1 LSLPTEA
8 FASEHKKEKD
18 EYLREEE
25 EVRGMKKR
33 EGVRN
38 EEVARKLFANYDEIV
53 ACGGKLKKLRA
64 DALAILASAV
74 KSADPY
80 ELMHKCVR
88 LKGEKLHISG
98 ENGSVHVE
106 LRGKVRV
113 VAFGKASLGMARA
126 IEEILSVDEGI
137 VVIPRGQRCGSHPK
151 SFEILEASHP
161 VPDESSVHAA
171 EKALEI
177 ARKCEKNDIFIALI
191 SGGGSSLLA
200 KPAEGL
206 TLEDKKAVT
215 ELLLKSGCTVSELN
229 VVRKKI
235 SAVKGG
241 KLAEAAMPAKTLALI
256 LSDVIGDPVDAI
268 ASGPTAEDTST
279 FSEAKGVLEKYGLW
293 ARIPESVRNFIERG
307 LSEERRRKHKKRISN
322 AQNIIIGNN
331 LVAARAAEEEARA
344 RGYNTLLLTTH
355 LEGESREV
363 AKVFVAVAR
372 DIRRYGIPV
381 KTPAAVI
388 AGGETTVSVVG
399 TGRGGRNQEFVLGAA
414 IRIASEE
421 GIVVASI
428 GTDGIDGVSEAAGAI
443 ADGFTLKRAKDASLD
458 AEAFLRNNDSYTFF
472 SMLNDALLTGRTGT
486 NVNDIAVL
494 LVA

>member
-1 LSLPTEA
+1 MKGESGKSED
-8 FASEHKKEKD
+8 ASKLFSNYEEILANSEKS
-18 EYLREEE
+18 ERRLRE
-25 EVRGMKKR
+25 
-33 EGVRN
+33 
-38 EEVARKLFANYDEIV
+38 
-53 ACGGKLKKLRA
+53 

-80 ELMHKCVR
+80 GLVCNRVR
-88 LKGEKLHISG
+88 VEGRKLRVSG
-98 ENGSVHVE
+98 ENATADVE

-137 VVIPRGQRCGSHPK
+137 VVIPRGQHCGSHLK

-215 ELLLKSGCTVSELN
+215 ELLLRSGCTVSELN

-279 FSEAKGVLEKYGLW
+279 FSDAKGVLEKYGVW

-307 LSEERRRKHKKRISN
+307 MAEEEKRRRRHEKRRSN

-363 AKVFVAVAR
+363 AKVFVAIAR
-372 DIRRYGIPV
+372 DIRRYGIPI

-399 TGRGGRNQEFVLGAA
+399 TGRGGRNQEFVLSAA

-443 ADGFTLKRAKDASLD
+443 ADGFTLERAKDASLD
-458 AEAFLRNNDSYTFF
+458 AEAFLKNNDSYTFF

>member
-1 LSLPTEA
+1 VKGEGGKSED
-8 FASEHKKEKD
+8 ASRLFSNYEEILANSGKSERR
-18 EYLREEE
+18 LRE
-25 EVRGMKKR
+25 
-33 EGVRN
+33 
-38 EEVARKLFANYDEIV
+38 
-53 ACGGKLKKLRA
+53 

-80 ELMHKCVR
+80 GLVCNRVR
-88 LKGEKLHISG
+88 VEGRKLKVSG
-98 ENGSVHVE
+98 ENATADVE

-113 VAFGKASLGMARA
+113 VAFGKASLGMAGA

-151 SFEILEASHP
+151 NFEVLEASHP

-215 ELLLKSGCTVSELN
+215 ELLLRSGCTVSELN
-229 VVRKKI
+229 EVRKKI

-293 ARIPESVRNFIERG
+293 ARIPERVRNFIERG
-307 LSEERRRKHKKRISN
+307 LAEEEEERRRKHEKRISN

-331 LVAARAAEEEARA
+331 LVAARAAEEEARR

-372 DIRRYGIPV
+372 DIHRYGIPI

-399 TGRGGRNQEFVLGAA
+399 TGRGGRNQEFVLSAA

-443 ADGFTLKRAKDASLD
+443 ADGFTLERAKDASLD

>member
-1 LSLPTEA
+1 MEGKGKSEEA
-8 FASEHKKEKD
+8 S
-18 EYLREEE
+18 R
-25 EVRGMKKR
+25 
-33 EGVRN
+33 
-38 EEVARKLFANYDEIV
+38 LFSNYDEIL
-53 ACGGKLKKLRA
+53 ANSEKSERRLRE

-80 ELMHKCVR
+80 GLVCNRVR
-88 LKGEKLHISG
+88 VEGRKLKVSG
-98 ENGSVHVE
+98 ENATANVE

-137 VVIPRGQRCGSHPK
+137 VVIPRGQCCGSQPK

-200 KPAEGL
+200 KPAEDL

-215 ELLLKSGCTVSELN
+215 ELLLRSGCTVSELN

-256 LSDVIGDPVDAI
+256 LSDVVGDPVDAI

-279 FSEAKGVLEKYGLW
+279 FSDAKGVLEKYGLW

-307 LSEERRRKHKKRISN
+307 MAEEEEERRRRREKRISN
-322 AQNIIIGNN
+322 AHNIIIGNN
-331 LVAARAAEEEARA
+331 LVAARAAEEEARR

-372 DIRRYGIPV
+372 DIRRYGIPI

-399 TGRGGRNQEFVLGAA
+399 TGRGGRNQEFVLSAA

-443 ADGFTLKRAKDASLD
+443 ADGFTLERAKDASLD

>member
-1 LSLPTEA
+1 MEGKGKSED
-8 FASEHKKEKD
+8 ASKLFSNYNEILANSEKSGRR
-18 EYLREEE
+18 LRE
-25 EVRGMKKR
+25 
-33 EGVRN
+33 
-38 EEVARKLFANYDEIV
+38 
-53 ACGGKLKKLRA
+53 

-80 ELMHKCVR
+80 GLVCNRVR
-88 LKGEKLHISG
+88 VEGRTLKVSG
-98 ENGSVHVE
+98 ENATADVE

-137 VVIPRGQRCGSHPK
+137 VVIPRGQRCGSQPK
-151 SFEILEASHP
+151 SFEVLEASHP

-215 ELLLKSGCTVSELN
+215 ELLLRSGCTVSELN

-241 KLAEAAMPAKTLALI
+241 KLADAAMPAKTLALI

-307 LSEERRRKHKKRISN
+307 RAEEEERRRKHEKRISN

-372 DIRRYGIPV
+372 DIRRYGIPI

-399 TGRGGRNQEFVLGAA
+399 TGRGGRNQEFVLSAA

>member
-1 LSLPTEA
+1 VRTVKGEGGKSED
-8 FASEHKKEKD
+8 ASRLFSNYEEILANSGKSERR
-18 EYLREEE
+18 LRE
-25 EVRGMKKR
+25 
-33 EGVRN
+33 
-38 EEVARKLFANYDEIV
+38 
-53 ACGGKLKKLRA
+53 

-80 ELMHKCVR
+80 GLVCNRVR
-88 LKGEKLHISG
+88 VEGRKLKVSG
-98 ENGSVHVE
+98 ENATADVE

-137 VVIPRGQRCGSHPK
+137 VVIPRGQCCGSQPK
-151 SFEILEASHP
+151 NFEVLEASHP

-215 ELLLKSGCTVSELN
+215 ELLLRSGCTVSELN
-229 VVRKKI
+229 EVRKKI

-279 FSEAKGVLEKYGLW
+279 FSEAKGVLEKYGVW

-307 LSEERRRKHKKRISN
+307 LAEEEEERRRKHEKRISN

-331 LVAARAAEEEARA
+331 LVAARAAEEEARR

-372 DIRRYGIPV
+372 DIHRYGIPI

-399 TGRGGRNQEFVLGAA
+399 TGRGGRNQEFVLSAA
-414 IRIASEE
+414 IRIASDE

-443 ADGFTLKRAKDASLD
+443 ADGFTLERAKDASLD

>member
-1 LSLPTEA
+1 MGGRGGKSED
-8 FASEHKKEKD
+8 ASKLFSNYNEILANSEKSGRR
-18 EYLREEE
+18 LRE
-25 EVRGMKKR
+25 
-33 EGVRN
+33 
-38 EEVARKLFANYDEIV
+38 
-53 ACGGKLKKLRA
+53 

-80 ELMHKCVR
+80 GLVCNRVR
-88 LKGEKLHISG
+88 VEGRKLKVSG
-98 ENGSVHVE
+98 ENATADVE

-126 IEEILSVDEGI
+126 IEEILSVDEGT
-137 VVIPRGQRCGSHPK
+137 VVIPRGQRGSHPK

-171 EKALEI
+171 ERALEI

-206 TLEDKKAVT
+206 TLDDKKAVT
-215 ELLLKSGCTVSELN
+215 ELLLRSGCTVSELN

-256 LSDVIGDPVDAI
+256 LSDVIDDPVDAI

-307 LSEERRRKHKKRISN
+307 LAEERRRKHEKRISN
-322 AQNIIIGNN
+322 AHNIIIGNN

-372 DIRRYGIPV
+372 DIRRYGIPI

-399 TGRGGRNQEFVLGAA
+399 TGRGGRNQEFVLSAA

-443 ADGFTLKRAKDASLD
+443 ADGLTLKRAKDASLN
-458 AEAFLRNNDSYTFF
+458 AEAFLRNNDAYTFF

>member
-1 LSLPTEA
+1 VRTVEGKGK
-8 FASEHKKEKD
+8 SEDAGKLFSNYEEILANSEKS
-18 EYLREEE
+18 ERRLRE
-25 EVRGMKKR
+25 
-33 EGVRN
+33 
-38 EEVARKLFANYDEIV
+38 
-53 ACGGKLKKLRA
+53 

-80 ELMHKCVR
+80 GLVCNRVR
-88 LKGEKLHISG
+88 VEGRKLKVSG
-98 ENGSVHVE
+98 ENATADVE

-137 VVIPRGQRCGSHPK
+137 VVIPRGQRGSHPK

-177 ARKCEKNDIFIALI
+177 ARNCEKNDIFIALI

-206 TLEDKKAVT
+206 TLEDKKEVT
-215 ELLLKSGCTVSELN
+215 ELLLRAGCTVSELN

-241 KLAEAAMPAKTLALI
+241 KLADAAMPAKTLALI

-279 FSEAKGVLEKYGLW
+279 FSDAKEVLEKYGLW
-293 ARIPESVRNFIERG
+293 ERVPESVRNFIARG
-307 LSEERRRKHKKRISN
+307 LAEEELRRHEKRRIN

-363 AKVFVAVAR
+363 ARVFVAIAR
-372 DIRRYGIPV
+372 DIRRYGIPI

-388 AGGETTVSVVG
+388 AGGETTVTV
-399 TGRGGRNQEFVLGAA
+399 TGDGKGGRNQEFVLSAA
-414 IRIASEE
+414 VRMDDMSKTVI
-421 GIVVASI
+421 ASI
-428 GTDGIDGVSEAAGAI
+428 GTDGIDGMSEAAGAI
-443 ADGFTLKRAKDASLD
+443 ADGFTVKRAEELGIDPEK
-458 AEAFLRNNDSYTFF
+458 FLQKNDSNSFF
-472 SMLNDALLTGRTGT
+472 TALNDALLTGRTGT
-486 NVNDIAVL
+486 NVNDIMIM
-494 LVA
+494 LVDTESDNDQSDRSDNAGSDKDNAQSDKTE

>member
-1 LSLPTEA
+1 
-8 FASEHKKEKD
+8 
-18 EYLREEE
+18 
-25 EVRGMKKR
+25 MKKR
-33 EGVRN
+33 ESVRN
-38 EEVARKLFANYDEIV
+38 EAARKLFANYGEVV

-88 LKGEKLHISG
+88 LEGEKLHISG
-98 ENGSVHVE
+98 EGEKSVHVE
-106 LRGKVRV
+106 LRGSVRV

-137 VVIPRGQRCGSHPK
+137 VVIPRGQCCGSQPK

-177 ARKCEKNDIFIALI
+177 ARKCEKNDIFISLI

-215 ELLLKSGCTVSELN
+215 ELLLRSGCTVSELN

-307 LSEERRRKHKKRISN
+307 MAEEEEERRRKHEKRISN

-331 LVAARAAEEEARA
+331 LVAARAAEEEARR

-372 DIRRYGIPV
+372 DIRRYGIPI

-399 TGRGGRNQEFVLGAA
+399 TGRGGRNQEFVLSAA

-458 AEAFLRNNDSYTFF
+458 AEAFLRNNDAYTFF

>member
-1 LSLPTEA
+1 MGGRGGKSED
-8 FASEHKKEKD
+8 ASKLFSNYNEILANSEKS
-18 EYLREEE
+18 ERRLRE
-25 EVRGMKKR
+25 
-33 EGVRN
+33 
-38 EEVARKLFANYDEIV
+38 
-53 ACGGKLKKLRA
+53 

-80 ELMHKCVR
+80 GLVCNRVR
-88 LKGEKLHISG
+88 VEGRTLKVSG
-98 ENGSVHVE
+98 ENATADVE

-137 VVIPRGQRCGSHPK
+137 VVIPRGQHCGSHPK
-151 SFEILEASHP
+151 SFEVLEASHP

-171 EKALEI
+171 EKVLEI

-200 KPAEGL
+200 KPVEGL
-206 TLEDKKAVT
+206 TLDDKKAVT
-215 ELLLKSGCTVSELN
+215 ELLLRSGCTVSELN

-307 LSEERRRKHKKRISN
+307 LAEEEERRRKHEKRISN
-322 AQNIIIGNN
+322 AHNIIIGNN

-363 AKVFVAVAR
+363 AKVFVAIAK

-399 TGRGGRNQEFVLGAA
+399 TGRGGRNQEFVLSAA

>member
-1 LSLPTEA
+1 M
-8 FASEHKKEKD
+8 KKE
-18 EYLREEE
+18 EV
-25 EVRGMKKR
+25 VRGMKKR
-33 EGVRN
+33 ESVRN
-38 EEVARKLFANYDEIV
+38 EVAARKLFANYDEIV

-80 ELMHKCVR
+80 GLVCNRVR
-88 LKGEKLHISG
+88 VEGRKLKVSG
-98 ENGSVHVE
+98 ENATADVE

-113 VAFGKASLGMARA
+113 VAFGKASLGMAGA

-151 SFEILEASHP
+151 SFEVLEASHP

-215 ELLLKSGCTVSELN
+215 ELLLRSGCTVSELN

-279 FSEAKGVLEKYGLW
+279 FSEAKGVLEKYGVW

-307 LSEERRRKHKKRISN
+307 LAEEEERRRKHEKRRSD

-331 LVAARAAEEEARA
+331 LVAARAAEEEARR

-372 DIRRYGIPV
+372 DIRRYGIPI

-399 TGRGGRNQEFVLGAA
+399 TGRGGRNQEFVLSAA

-443 ADGFTLKRAKDASLD
+443 ADGFTLERAKDASLD

>member
-1 LSLPTEA
+1 MEGKGKSED
-8 FASEHKKEKD
+8 ASKLFSNYNEILANSEKS
-18 EYLREEE
+18 ERRLRE
-25 EVRGMKKR
+25 
-33 EGVRN
+33 
-38 EEVARKLFANYDEIV
+38 
-53 ACGGKLKKLRA
+53 

-80 ELMHKCVR
+80 GLVCNRVR
-88 LKGEKLHISG
+88 VEGRKLKVSG
-98 ENGSVHVE
+98 ENATADVE

-151 SFEILEASHP
+151 SFEVLEASHP

-215 ELLLKSGCTVSELN
+215 ELLLRSGCTVSELN

-279 FSEAKGVLEKYGLW
+279 FSEAKGVLEKYGVW

-307 LSEERRRKHKKRISN
+307 LAEEEERRRKHEKRISN

-331 LVAARAAEEEARA
+331 LVAARAAEEEARR

-372 DIRRYGIPV
+372 DIRRYGIPI

-399 TGRGGRNQEFVLGAA
+399 TGRGGRNQEFVLSAA

>member
-1 LSLPTEA
+1 VGGRGGKSED
-8 FASEHKKEKD
+8 ASNLFSNYEEILANSEKSGRR
-18 EYLREEE
+18 LRE
-25 EVRGMKKR
+25 
-33 EGVRN
+33 
-38 EEVARKLFANYDEIV
+38 
-53 ACGGKLKKLRA
+53 

-80 ELMHKCVR
+80 GLVCNRVR
-88 LKGEKLHISG
+88 VEGRTLKVSG
-98 ENGSVHVE
+98 ENATADVE

-151 SFEILEASHP
+151 SFEVLEASHP

-206 TLEDKKAVT
+206 TLEDKKEVT
-215 ELLLKSGCTVSELN
+215 GLLLRSGCTVSELN

-307 LSEERRRKHKKRISN
+307 LAEEEEERRRKHEKRISN

-331 LVAARAAEEEARA
+331 LVAARAAEEEARR

-372 DIRRYGIPV
+372 DIRRYGIPI

-399 TGRGGRNQEFVLGAA
+399 TGRGGRNQEFVLSAA

>member
-1 LSLPTEA
+1 M
-8 FASEHKKEKD
+8 
-18 EYLREEE
+18 
-25 EVRGMKKR
+25 VRGMKKR
-33 EGVRN
+33 ESVRN
-38 EEVARKLFANYDEIV
+38 EEAARKLFANYDEIV
-53 ACGGKLKKLRA
+53 ACGGKLEKLRA

-88 LKGEKLHISG
+88 LEGEKLHISG
-98 ENGSVHVE
+98 EREKSVHVE
-106 LRGKVRV
+106 LRGSVRV

-215 ELLLKSGCTVSELN
+215 ELLLRSGCTVSELN

-279 FSEAKGVLEKYGLW
+279 FSDAKGVLEKYGLW

-307 LSEERRRKHKKRISN
+307 LAEEEEKRRRKHEKRMSN

-331 LVAARAAEEEARA
+331 LVAARAAEEEARR

-372 DIRRYGIPV
+372 DIRRYGIPI

-399 TGRGGRNQEFVLGAA
+399 TGRGGRNQEFVLSAA
-414 IRIASEE
+414 IRIASDE

-458 AEAFLRNNDSYTFF
+458 AEAFLRKNDSYTFF

>member
-1 LSLPTEA
+1 MEGKGKSED
-8 FASEHKKEKD
+8 ASKLFSNYEEILANSEKS
-18 EYLREEE
+18 ERRLRE
-25 EVRGMKKR
+25 
-33 EGVRN
+33 
-38 EEVARKLFANYDEIV
+38 
-53 ACGGKLKKLRA
+53 

-80 ELMHKCVR
+80 GLVCNRVR
-88 LKGEKLHISG
+88 VEGRTLKVPG
-98 ENGSVHVE
+98 ENATADVE

-137 VVIPRGQRCGSHPK
+137 VVIPRGQHCGSHPK
-151 SFEILEASHP
+151 SFEVLEASHP

-256 LSDVIGDPVDAI
+256 LSDVVGDPVDAI

-279 FSEAKGVLEKYGLW
+279 FSEAKGVLEKYGVW
-293 ARIPESVRNFIERG
+293 ARIPEGVRNFIERG
-307 LSEERRRKHKKRISN
+307 LAEERRRREKIRSN

-399 TGRGGRNQEFVLGAA
+399 TGRGGRNQEFVLSAA

>member
-1 LSLPTEA
+1 V
-8 FASEHKKEKD
+8 
-18 EYLREEE
+18 
-25 EVRGMKKR
+25 VRGMKKR
-33 EGVRN
+33 ESVRN
-38 EEVARKLFANYDEIV
+38 EEAARKLFANYDEIV
-53 ACGGKLKKLRA
+53 ACGGKLEKLRA

-88 LKGEKLHISG
+88 FEGEKLHISG
-98 ENGSVHVE
+98 EGEKSLHVE

-126 IEEILSVDEGI
+126 IEEILNVEEGI
-137 VVIPRGQRCGSHPK
+137 VVIPRGQHGEKPK
-151 SFEILEASHP
+151 SFEVFEASHP

-206 TLEDKKAVT
+206 TLEDKKEVT

-331 LVAARAAEEEARA
+331 LVATRAAEEEARA

-372 DIRRYGIPV
+372 DIRRYGIPI

-399 TGRGGRNQEFVLGAA
+399 TGRGGRNQEFVLSAA

-458 AEAFLRNNDSYTFF
+458 AEAFLRNNDAYTFF

>member
-1 LSLPTEA
+1 MRTVEGKGKSED
-8 FASEHKKEKD
+8 ASKLFSNYNEILANSEKS
-18 EYLREEE
+18 ERRLRE
-25 EVRGMKKR
+25 
-33 EGVRN
+33 
-38 EEVARKLFANYDEIV
+38 
-53 ACGGKLKKLRA
+53 

-80 ELMHKCVR
+80 GLVCNRVR
-88 LKGEKLHISG
+88 VEGRTLKVSG
-98 ENGSVHVE
+98 ENATADVE
-106 LRGKVRV
+106 LQGSVRV

-137 VVIPRGQRCGSHPK
+137 VVIPRGQHCGTQPK
-151 SFEILEASHP
+151 SFEVLEASHP
-161 VPDESSVHAA
+161 IPDESSVHAA

-215 ELLLKSGCTVSELN
+215 ELLLRSGCTVSELN

-307 LSEERRRKHKKRISN
+307 LAEEEERRRKHEKRISN

-372 DIRRYGIPV
+372 DIRRYGIPI

-399 TGRGGRNQEFVLGAA
+399 TGRGGRNQEFVLSAA
-414 IRIASEE
+414 IRIASDE

-443 ADGFTLKRAKDASLD
+443 ADGFTLERAKDASLD

>member
-1 LSLPTEA
+1 MEGKGKSED
-8 FASEHKKEKD
+8 ASKLFSNYNEILANSEKS
-18 EYLREEE
+18 ERRLRED
-25 EVRGMKKR
+25 V
-33 EGVRN
+33 
-38 EEVARKLFANYDEIV
+38 
-53 ACGGKLKKLRA
+53 
-64 DALAILASAV
+64 LAILASAV

-80 ELMHKCVR
+80 GLVCNRVR
-88 LKGEKLHISG
+88 VEGRTLKVSG
-98 ENGSVHVE
+98 ENATADVE

-137 VVIPRGQRCGSHPK
+137 VVIPRGQRCGTHPK
-151 SFEILEASHP
+151 SFEVLEASHP
-161 VPDESSVHAA
+161 IPDESSVHAA

-206 TLEDKKAVT
+206 TLEDKKEVT
-215 ELLLKSGCTVSELN
+215 ELLLRSGCTVSELN

-268 ASGPTAEDTST
+268 ASGPTTEDTST
-279 FSEAKGVLEKYGLW
+279 FSEAKVVLEKYGVW
-293 ARIPESVRNFIERG
+293 ARIPESVKNFIERG
-307 LSEERRRKHKKRISN
+307 LAEEEERRRKHEKRRSD

-331 LVAARAAEEEARA
+331 LVAARAAEEEARR

-372 DIRRYGIPV
+372 DIRRYGIPI

-399 TGRGGRNQEFVLGAA
+399 TGRGGRNQEFVLSAA

-443 ADGFTLKRAKDASLD
+443 ADGLTLKRAKDASLD

>member
-1 LSLPTEA
+1 MKGESGKSED
-8 FASEHKKEKD
+8 ASKLFSNYNEILANSEKS
-18 EYLREEE
+18 ERRLRE
-25 EVRGMKKR
+25 
-33 EGVRN
+33 
-38 EEVARKLFANYDEIV
+38 
-53 ACGGKLKKLRA
+53 

-80 ELMHKCVR
+80 GLVCNRVR
-88 LKGEKLHISG
+88 VEGRTLKVSG
-98 ENGSVHVE
+98 ENATADVE
-106 LRGKVRV
+106 LRGSVRV

-151 SFEILEASHP
+151 SFEVLEASHP

-215 ELLLKSGCTVSELN
+215 ELLLRSGCTVSELN

-307 LSEERRRKHKKRISN
+307 LAEEEEERRRKHEKRISN

-331 LVAARAAEEEARA
+331 LVAARAAEEEARR

-372 DIRRYGIPV
+372 DIRRYGIPI

-399 TGRGGRNQEFVLGAA
+399 TGRGGRNQEFVLSAA
-414 IRIASEE
+414 IRIASDE

-443 ADGFTLKRAKDASLD
+443 ADGFTLERAKDASLD